1 MNKLYKFESLYKME
15 EWKTRTTKVC
25 SRKKVGN
32 LPFLD
37 LQKKLKLQLKIFS
50 QRKHQ
55 AQTALQMNSTK
66 CLKKKK
72 YLPILHKLF
81 QKTEVNTYQ
90 HTFFE
95 ASINL
100 VPSQTK
106 HYKKRELKTKEP
118 LTSTD
123 GKNSKRNVSKLN
135 PTIFKIK

>member
-1 MNKLYKFESLYKME
+1 MKDKNYQSLLK
-15 EWKTRTTKVC
+15 KK
-25 SRKKVGN
+25 KKVGN
-32 LPFLD
+32 LTFLY

-55 AQTALQMNSTK
+55 AQIALQMNSTN

-81 QKTEVNTYQ
+81 QKQNTYQ

-106 HYKKRELKTKEP
+106 HYKKRELKTNIPHEHRWK
-118 LTSTD
+118 
-123 GKNSKRNVSKLN
+123 K
-135 PTIFKIK
+135 F